1 MSHES
6 PARVISYIVGFVLSV
21 VSTLLAYLLVV
32 NHVWP
37 MSMLI
42 IIIAVLAVVQL
53 VVQLIFF
60 LHLGDEKGPRWK
72 LVTIVFAIIVVGI
85 LVVGSL
91 WIMDNLNY
99 NMMQFTPAQQN
110 QYLKDNEGI

>member
-42 IIIAVLAVVQL
+42 LIIAVLAVVQL

-72 LVTIVFAIIVVGI
+72 LVTIVFAIIGYCVRQRPNGNGGI
-85 LVVGSL
+85 FLGGFGCFL
-91 WIMDNLNY
+91 
-99 NMMQFTPAQQN
+99 
-110 QYLKDNEGI
+110 